1 MWFLCFPE
9 HFLAHLNLSTALI
22 NDTLGQYESVDL
34 RALEK
39 GGEKLK
45 NLKAWVIKSQSL
57 VWMWVILAAVLIFI
71 MAVVIVCCGYRKKLV
86 RLWRACHSV
95 HENSAH
101 WRRRRSESK
110 SQDNFQDQIQELR
123 KMILDMNKQH
133 EQEDDSVS
141 VQQSNTVSTVVDNEY
156 EVMDSDDKSLVFL
169 E

>member
-1 MWFLCFPE
+1 M
-9 HFLAHLNLSTALI
+9 
-22 NDTLGQYESVDL
+22 TLWGQCELVDL
-34 RALEK
+34 RALEQ

-57 VWMWVILAAVLIFI
+57 VWMWVILEAVLIFI
-71 MAVVIVCCGYRKKLV
+71 MAVVIVCCVYRKELV

-141 VQQSNTVSTVVDNEY
+141 VQQSNTVSTVVENEY
-156 EVMDSDDKSLVFL
+156 EAMESDDKSLVFL